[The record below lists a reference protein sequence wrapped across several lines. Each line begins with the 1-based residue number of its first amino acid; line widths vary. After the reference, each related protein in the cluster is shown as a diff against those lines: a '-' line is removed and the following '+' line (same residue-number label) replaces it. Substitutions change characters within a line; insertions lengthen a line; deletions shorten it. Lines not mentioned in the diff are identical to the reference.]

1 MEADL
6 QIQMSWFS
14 SLVYV
19 DTPMVHW
26 MKQYDAKPPSVY
38 GMIPG
43 GCSFYMLNYH
53 FNWDVSSFQLLK
65 LQGKSKWGKEEIN
78 IIDVHADHQTSA
90 VELTKHL
97 TEEVDMVSHSKKKK
111 DQPTSQQKRKH
122 QITYLA
128 HRVRC
133 SKQALL

>member
-1 MEADL
+1 MAAEVK
-6 QIQMSWFS
+6 QS
-14 SLVYV
+14 SR
-19 DTPMVHW
+19 
-26 MKQYDAKPPSVY
+26 
-38 GMIPG
+38 
-43 GCSFYMLNYH
+43 CSFYMLNYH

-128 HRVRC
+128 HRAKEREFDLKNQWAQNKMTKRQSQ
-133 SKQALL
+133 SKYGF